1 MRVVGCTSDYNS
13 LNQVN
18 RLFGGLRHNCRLRID
33 MSAGLVEGILSMER
47 TAGAKTALA
56 SIKKF
61 LTKVEYYLKKG

>member
-1 MRVVGCTSDYNS
+1 
-13 LNQVN
+13 
-18 RLFGGLRHNCRLRID
+18 